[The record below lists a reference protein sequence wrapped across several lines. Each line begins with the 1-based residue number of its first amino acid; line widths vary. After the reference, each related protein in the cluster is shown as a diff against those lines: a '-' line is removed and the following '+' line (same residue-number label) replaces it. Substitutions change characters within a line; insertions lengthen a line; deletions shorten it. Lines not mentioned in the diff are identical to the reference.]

1 MDILSFELD
10 TSVIEKF
17 VLRIFLFDSIILI
30 TVDGDVANT
39 IIQSLLWAK
48 NSSIWLHFWEIA
60 LSLVAF
66 LIVCE
71 FVSIQNT

>member
-1 MDILSFELD
+1 MRAGYRMRKNKVFGSYLSKNLDILSFELD

-39 IIQSLLWAK
+39 IIPSSL
-48 NSSIWLHFWEIA
+48 
-60 LSLVAF
+60 
-66 LIVCE
+66 
-71 FVSIQNT
+71 